1 MNILD
6 HVAIRIR
13 CGVCSGEYS
22 VPASVVLEGQQAIA
36 PGCPGC
42 SDYECEA
49 RFVATLVDPQALA
62 ALQAAWATFEA
73 SATSQGAVGVT
84 LAAVPAAAR
93 PALEEATERIRAVR
107 AVQRWENEGGRCLER
122 RTPRSAVG

>member
-22 VPASVVLEGQQAIA
+22 VPASVVLEGQRAIA

-49 RFVATLVDPQALA
+49 RFVATLADPQALA

-73 SATSQGAVGVT
+73 SATSLGAVGVT
-84 LAAVPAAAR
+84 LAAVPAVAR
-93 PALEEATERIRAVR
+93 PTLEEAAERTRRVKAI
-107 AVQRWENEGGRCLER
+107 QRWENEGGRCLER
-122 RTPRSAVG
+122 RT